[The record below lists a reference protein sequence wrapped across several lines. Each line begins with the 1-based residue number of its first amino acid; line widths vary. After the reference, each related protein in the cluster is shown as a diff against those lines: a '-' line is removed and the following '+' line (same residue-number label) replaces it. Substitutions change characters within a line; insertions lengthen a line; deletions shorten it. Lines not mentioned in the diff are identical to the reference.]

1 MAYFGPANEAR
12 QYFIDLGYEPANR
25 QTTADFLV
33 AVTDPNARIPRALHT
48 SIPRTAS
55 EFAASFLQSTSGTSN
70 KKEIATYREIFL
82 GISEKGERYKRS
94 AWAEHAKRARQSSPY
109 ILSLAMQTSAVVIR
123 RWQIFRGAMA
133 ISLVNLLWAYQT
145 SSLLRSH

>member
-33 AVTDPNARIPRALHT
+33 AVTDPNARIARQLHFP
-48 SIPRTAS
+48 IPRKAS
-55 EFAASFLQSTSGTSN
+55 EFAASFLLSTTGQNN
-70 KKEIATYREIFL
+70 KKEISTYREIFL
-82 GISEKGERYKRS
+82 GNTEKAEAYKRS
-94 AWAEHAKRARQSSPY
+94 AWAEHAKRARRASPY

-123 RWQIFRGAMA
+123 RWQIFRGAMT
-133 ISLVNLLWAYQT
+133 ITFVNLL
-145 SSLLRSH
+145 

>member
-33 AVTDPNARIPRALHT
+33 AVTDPNARIPRQLHT
-48 SIPRTAS
+48 PIPRKAS
-55 EFAASFLQSTSGTSN
+55 EFAASFLQSTSGKNN
-70 KKEIATYREIFL
+70 KKEIATYRETFL
-82 GISEKGERYKRS
+82 GNDGKAESYKRS
-94 AWAEHAKRARQSSPY
+94 AWAEHAKRARQASPY
-109 ILSLAMQTSAVVIR
+109 ILSLTMQTSAVVIR

-133 ISLVNLLWAYQT
+133 ITLVNLL
-145 SSLLRSH
+145 